1 MRNSSRFVLGASAVA
16 FVTIVGGAYSQTG
29 MKTANDPLK
38 PGREP
43 AEDGS
48 IAITS
53 GNRLHRPGIQIDD
66 NIAQPGKHLNRP
78 GRNIEEG
85 TYDWDKA
92 VGEPRRTLN
101 EEPGKKKRNARRG
114 SDLEL

>member
-1 MRNSSRFVLGASAVA
+1 MRNSSRFVFCASAVA
-16 FVTIVGGAYSQTG
+16 FVTIVGGAYSQAD

-48 IAITS
+48 IAVTS
-53 GNRLHRPGIQIDD
+53 GNRLHRPGLQIDD
-66 NIAQPGKHLNRP
+66 NIAQPGKRLNRP
-78 GRNIEEG
+78 GRDIEEG

-92 VGEPRRTLN
+92 AGKPRRTLT
-101 EEPGKKKRNARRG
+101 EEPGKKKKSKG
-114 SDLEL
+114 QSLEE